1 MVDSAGEVDATSAVD
16 PQRPL
21 ARGGP
26 PHADAGTLPRLTAQ
40 ATRVLLGDSAAS
52 QLPSNILDTI
62 VEVCLFARDV
72 SIAHEDTTDLWRQ
85 LEAAEQSFS
94 EISEQLQRF
103 RRVGESGLVDS
114 VKDASRAE
122 MKEHGHQAAEAL
134 GGMVDGWLAQYQKA
148 RDAQVAGFRSRI
160 ETLHK
165 QMVASLDRF
174 ALPLRGQP
182 AHRLVRRNLE
192 GGKDG
197 GYLDTAKLELLPG
210 LRAELQLEDTE
221 SEQPRKVKSLLGKGA
236 SLQVGTKKTLLRRT
250 EEPAHVSLDDLVIVV
265 AQVSPDAVRL
275 ELAKKAAGPVTLR
288 LGLGLSEGRIVGRG
302 ELADGTGNQLPDED
316 QDVMQRLWDAMQAEV
331 ARVVASPARS
341 LSYALRDEAV
351 ESPAGFVNVA
361 ERILEHYRP
370 MIRTIMEHSPNSEEL
385 TIKVEVGDRR
395 EEKWITRQA
404 LAEHLARVP
413 ETFASRLRVPE
424 VFEPPQKVTGP
435 APKKEAVRE
444 GKLATPPEL
453 EASAGEIEVDPL
465 EEKATRAY
473 AAIPAELLVPDDT
486 QDISLTDLEVAEESD
501 EDASSDGDLP
511 TRDLGS
517 VKVLE
522 TNPRPGANGGA
533 KAPQPA
539 SPPSRSSA
547 GMPKP
552 KPQGA
557 ESRKPPS
564 LPSPK
569 KPPPPSGSRRPKS

>member
-1 MVDSAGEVDATSAVD
+1 M
-16 PQRPL
+16 
-21 ARGGP
+21 
-26 PHADAGTLPRLTAQ
+26 TAQ
-40 ATRVLLGDSAAS
+40 TTRVLLGDSAAS
-52 QLPSNILDTI
+52 QLPSNILDTV

-103 RRVGESGLVDS
+103 RRVGESGLLDS
-114 VKDASRAE
+114 VKEASRDE

-134 GGMVDGWLAQYQKA
+134 GGLVDGWLAQYQKA

-160 ETLHK
+160 DTLHK
-165 QMVASLDRF
+165 QMIASLDRF

-182 AHRLVRRNLE
+182 AHRVVRRNLE

-221 SEQPRKVKSLLGKGA
+221 SEQPRKVKSLLGKG
-236 SLQVGTKKTLLRRT
+236 STLQVGTKKTLLRRT
-250 EEPAHVSLDDLVIVV
+250 EEPAHVSLDDLVIAG

-288 LGLGLSEGRIVGRG
+288 LGLGISEGQIVGRG
-302 ELADGTGNQLPDED
+302 ELGDGTGNQLPEED
-316 QDVMQRLWDAMQAEV
+316 QGVMQRLWDAMQAEV

-341 LSYALRDEAV
+341 LNYALRDEAV

-395 EEKWITRQA
+395 EEKWITRKA

-424 VFEPPQKVTGP
+424 VFEPPEKVK
-435 APKKEAVRE
+435 APSSKKDNASSDKPGV
-444 GKLATPPEL
+444 PPEL

-486 QDISLTDLEVAEESD
+486 QDISLTDLEVAEEVG
-501 EDASSDGDLP
+501 EDSSSDGDLP

-517 VKVLE
+517 VKVLKAK
-522 TNPRPGANGGA
+522 TPPSRPGGNGSS

-539 SPPSRSSA
+539 GAPSSSSPSPSPA
-547 GMPKP
+547 KP
-552 KPQGA
+552 KSTSSP
-557 ESRKPPS
+557 KPPS

-569 KPPPPSGSRRPKS
+569 KPPPPSGLRRPKS